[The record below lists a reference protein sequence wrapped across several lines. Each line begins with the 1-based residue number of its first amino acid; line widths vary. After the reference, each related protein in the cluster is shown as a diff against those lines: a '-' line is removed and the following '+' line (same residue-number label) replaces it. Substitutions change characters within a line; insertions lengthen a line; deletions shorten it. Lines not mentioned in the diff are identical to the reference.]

1 MSKKTAELCG
11 MAALL
16 FSIVLLTACPQRTT
30 INKINVDPARYQNK
44 EVTIAGQ
51 VTQSFGALGNGMYQ
65 VNDGTGSMWVLSE
78 GFGVPAKGAK
88 VSVTGTVVQTAT
100 FAGVNYSTVL
110 RETQKRH

>member
-1 MSKKTAELCG
+1 MSKKTRQICTVV
-11 MAALL
+11 ALL
-16 FSIVLLTACPQRTT
+16 SIALLTACPQRTT

-44 EVTIAGQ
+44 EVTIAGE
-51 VTQSFGALGNGMYQ
+51 VSQSFGALGNGMYQ

-78 GFGVPAKGAK
+78 GFGVPNKGAK

>member
-1 MSKKTAELCG
+1 MSTKTAQLG
-11 MAALL
+11 GIAALL
-16 FSIVLLTACPQRTT
+16 FSVILLTACPQRTT

-44 EVTIAGQ
+44 EVTIAGE
-51 VTQSFGALGNGMYQ
+51 VSQSFGALGNGMYQ

-78 GFGVPAKGAK
+78 GFGVPNKGAK
-88 VSVTGTVVQTAT
+88 VNVTGTVLQTAT